1 MPGMSDFTAKYGPV
15 AVVTGSA
22 RGIGA
27 GFARTLG
34 DRGIDLIL
42 TDVDAE
48 GLEHTADEI
57 RARTSSKIRTIPLDM
72 RSADA
77 AQNLDDLTTADDVGL
92 VICNHLFPGGQWQV
106 LDTDLEQLHEQLD
119 ANVRADVD
127 LAHRFGRRLR
137 DRGRGGLILM
147 SSLTAVVGSPYVTTY
162 GASKAF
168 ILAFGSGLGFELR
181 SSGVD
186 VLTLV
191 PSSVNTETYRRSAKK
206 QSRLFPA
213 MEVEQFVEHGL
224 AQLGKRWVAVP
235 GARSVLTASLL
246 TRLLPR
252 QLATSTMGRNMESM
266 LRMP

>member
-1 MPGMSDFTAKYGPV
+1 MAEISDFAARYGPV
-15 AVVTGSA
+15 ALVTGSA

-27 GFARTLG
+27 GFARVLG

-42 TDVDAE
+42 TDIDAE
-48 GLEHTADEI
+48 GLERTAEQL
-57 RARTSSKIRTIPLDM
+57 RVRTSRDVRTIALDM
-72 RSADA
+72 RSTDSLG
-77 AQNLDDLTTADDVGL
+77 QLDDFTGADDVGL

-106 LDTDLEQLHEQLD
+106 LDTELNQLHDQLD
-119 ANVRADVD
+119 ANVRAYVD
-127 LAHRFGRRLR
+127 LAHTFGRRLR
-137 DRGRGGLILM
+137 ERGRGGLILM
-147 SSLTAVVGSPYVTTY
+147 SSLTALVGSPYVTTY

-191 PSSVNTETYRRSAKK
+191 PSSVNTETYRRSAKTA
-206 QSRLFPA
+206 SRIFPA
-213 MEVEQFVEHGL
+213 MEVEEFVEQGL

-235 GARSVLTASLL
+235 GARNVLTASLL

-266 LRMP
+266 LRVR